1 MTVELFKATAACGR
15 IRSQDADYVTAQG
28 AASGDLLATDQ
39 IQGIIANEKPNAY
52 YNVWR
57 SFLYFP
63 TGALPDDANIT
74 RVRLGLKTSATPLEA
89 DTGQT
94 TLHIVEGVQGDTL
107 AYSDFGAH
115 LTKTTSGGSINIAGM
130 GVTNNFFW
138 VTLNA
143 TGRGWV
149 NKTGLTKLC
158 LRSAGDIAKAVP
170 SGRNYFSY
178 KGTVSAVPT
187 ITAKDASSV
196 GGSSATLNGEFTVQP
211 FVLEVTYDGAD
222 AEYPQVRFQ
231 YGLSTAYG
239 TDTAWQRGQLMRET
253 FSQIIT
259 GLSPETLYHFR
270 AQAKN
275 ASGTG
280 SGSDK
285 TFTTTELGRKGDIHI
300 DQLIYQHAERMR

>member
-1 MTVELFKATAACGR
+1 MTVEIFKSTSACGR
-15 IRSQDADYVTAQG
+15 IRSQNADYATAHD
-28 AASGDLLATDQ
+28 AASGNFLSVGQT
-39 IQGIIANEKPNAY
+39 QGIIANEKPAAY

-63 TGALPDDANIT
+63 TVSLPDDANIT
-74 RVRLGLKTSATPLEA
+74 RVRVGLRTDSPLEA
-89 DTGQT
+89 DLGQT

-107 AYSDFGAH
+107 AYADFGAH
-115 LTKTTSGGSINIAGM
+115 LSKTTSGGSIDIAGM

-158 LRSAGDIAKAVP
+158 LRSAGDIAKTVP

-196 GGSSATLNGEFTVQP
+196 GGSSATLNGEFTIQP
-211 FVLEVTYDGAD
+211 FVLEVTYEGTD

-239 TDTAWQRGQLMRET
+239 TDTAWQRGKPMRET

-259 GLSPETLYHFR
+259 GLASETLYHFR

-275 ASGTG
+275 AAGTG

-285 TFTTTELGRKGDIHI
+285 TFTTTKGYLGNINI

>member
-1 MTVELFKATAACGR
+1 MTVEIFKSTSACGR
-15 IRSQDADYVTAQG
+15 IRSQDADYATAHD
-28 AASGDLLATDQ
+28 AASGALLAVAQD
-39 IQGIIANEKPNAY
+39 QGIIANEKPNAY

-57 SFLYFP
+57 SFLYFL
-63 TGALPDDANIT
+63 TASLPDAANIT
-74 RVRLGLKTSATPLEA
+74 RVRVGLRTDTPLEA
-89 DTGQT
+89 DLGQT

-107 AYSDFGAH
+107 AYADFGAH
-115 LTKTTSGGSINIAGM
+115 LTKTTSGGSIDIAGM

-158 LRSAGDIAKAVP
+158 LRSAGDIAKALP

-196 GGSSATLNGEFTVQP
+196 GRSSATLNGQFTIQP
-211 FVLEVTYDGAD
+211 FVLEVTYDGPD
-222 AEYPQVRFQ
+222 AEYPQVRFR

-239 TDTAWQRGQLMRET
+239 TDTEWQRGQLMQET

-259 GLSPETLYHFR
+259 GLAPETLYHFR

-280 SGSDK
+280 NGSDK
-285 TFTTTELGRKGDIHI
+285 AFTTTKGYLGNIVI

>member
-1 MTVELFKATAACGR
+1 MTVEIFKSTSACGR
-15 IRSQDADYVTAQG
+15 IRSQNADYDTAHD
-28 AASGDLLATDQ
+28 AASGNFLSVGQT
-39 IQGIIANEKPNAY
+39 QGIIANEKPNAY
-52 YNVWR
+52 YNVYR

-63 TGALPDDANIT
+63 TESLPDGANIT
-74 RVRLGLKTSATPLEA
+74 RVRVGLRTDTPLEA
-89 DTGQT
+89 DLGQT

-130 GVTNNFFW
+130 GTTNNFFW

-196 GGSSATLNGEFTVQP
+196 GGSSATLNGEFTIQP
-211 FVLEVTYDGAD
+211 FILEVTYDGPD
-222 AEYPQVRFQ
+222 AEYPQVRFR

-239 TDTAWQRGQLMRET
+239 TDTEWQRGQLMRET
-253 FSQIIT
+253 FSQMIG
-259 GLSPETLYHFR
+259 GLAPETLYHFR

-285 TFTTTELGRKGDIHI
+285 TFTTTELGWKGNIVI